1 MESGCYHLRLLNPEA
16 LNFWTRTLTSM
27 RTGTRTCRERERE
40 RILHIHI
47 YLHNRFLC
55 TAVFIL
61 PLAAP
66 LSLSPSPLFGARF
79 IALRIILAPLFA
91 LAFAQIKLRRHGH
104 VATACSSSSS
114 RSNSSHPFTPVSTAF
129 SHVGVSPIA
138 YAFGF
143 AHAAYLGQRPKT
155 NSWNQT
161 FYGVTIAQ
169 WHQYAENEIK
179 TKTRIMIWK
188 KVIKKLIK

>member
-1 MESGCYHLRLLNPEA
+1 
-16 LNFWTRTLTSM
+16 M

-61 PLAAP
+61 PPAAF
-66 LSLSPSPLFGARF
+66 LSLSLPPPLFGAWF

-91 LAFAQIKLRRHGH
+91 FAFAQIKLRRHGH

-129 SHVGVSPIA
+129 SHAGVFPIA

-179 TKTRIMIWK
+179 TKTRIMIMIWK
-188 KVIKKLIK
+188 KVIKKLSVH